1 MQLMILVGLAAAIGV
16 VAFALQNNVPV
27 TVTFLFWRF
36 DSALAMVLL
45 IAVALGALIV
55 ALLST
60 PAVLRLQWEASRLRR
75 QVAGLEKSNDELR
88 GEVSRLQPGRAPP
101 PAPAPSGL
109 AAMAPRKP

>member
-1 MQLMILVGLAAAIGV
+1 MQLAVLIALAVAIGA

-27 TVTFLFWRF
+27 TVTFLVWRF

-60 PAVLRLQWEASRLRR
+60 PAVLRLQWSVARQRR
-75 QVAGLEKSNDELR
+75 QIATLEQANADLRAELARLAAGA
-88 GEVSRLQPGRAPP
+88 APP
-101 PAPAPSGL
+101 EFESSL
-109 AAMAPRKP
+109 AKMAPKAP